1 MVLMSA
7 GTRARHTSSITALPT
22 CGGDK
27 KGGLAPTG
35 TSFFLSSNP
44 NMIGASN
51 TQYGLICCGN
61 YTSAS
66 QSTVRRVMRGLIG

>member
-35 TSFFLSSNP
+35 TSFFVSSNP
-44 NMIGASN
+44 NNIRASN
-51 TQYGLICCGN
+51 TQFGLICCGN
-61 YTSAS
+61 YSSPA
-66 QSTVRRVMRGLIG
+66 QSTVRRVMRGLM

>member
-7 GTRARHTSSITALPT
+7 GTRARHTASITNLPT

-44 NMIGASN
+44 NMIRATN
-51 TQYGLICCGN
+51 TKFGVICCGN
-61 YTSAS
+61 YSNPS
-66 QSTVRRVMRGLIG
+66 QSAVRSVMHGLR